1 MNVSMA
7 LKNIN
12 LKDERKL
19 GGRAFINHLPNVLFL
34 VFFFII
40 QVESLRWVLVL
51 SLITYS

>member
-19 GGRAFINHLPNVLFL
+19 GGRAFINHLPNVMFL
-34 VFFFII
+34 VFFII
-40 QVESLRWVLVL
+40 QVERLRWVLVL
-51 SLITYS
+51 SLITYP